1 MAGLILGSGINKSF
15 SMQDKMNT
23 NEHLDTRIMK
33 PPPKVNEFRRIIR
46 VMTNRWVVV
55 IGLVIALAFIIVA
68 IFAPLIAP
76 YDPNKGILYEK
87 LQQPSSA
94 HLLGTDSVG
103 RDTLSRVLYGTRVS
117 LIIGVVSVTMA
128 GIIGMSLGLIA
139 GFSGGWLNMVIMRI
153 TDAWMSIPPLIFALV
168 IATVLG
174 PGLKNVIISLG
185 IALVPGYCRMM
196 CGEVLSLKENDY
208 ILAAYSVG
216 SGRIR
221 IMLRHILP
229 NTFPV
234 LLVLLTLNIG
244 FMILAEAGLSFL
256 GVGIRPPMAA
266 WGAMVADGYKYLYTN
281 PVLSFAPGIS
291 VMLLV
296 LAFNLVGDGLRDALD
311 PRL

>member
-1 MAGLILGSGINKSF
+1 
-15 SMQDKMNT
+15 MNT
-23 NEHLDTRIMK
+23 NDLLNTRIEEA
-33 PPPKVNEFRRIIR
+33 PPKVNEFRRVIR

-55 IGLVIALAFIIVA
+55 IGLVIVLVFVILA
-68 IFAPLIAP
+68 IFAPLLAP
-76 YDPNKGILYEK
+76 YDPDKGNLYDK
-87 LQQPSSA
+87 LQQPSRT
-94 HLLGTDSVG
+94 HLLGTDSLG
-103 RDTLSRVLYGTRVS
+103 RDTLSRVIYGARVS
-117 LIIGVVSVTMA
+117 IVIGIVAVTIA
-128 GIIGMSLGLIA
+128 GVIGMSLGLIS
-139 GFSGGWLNMVIMRI
+139 GFSGGLVNMVIMRI

-174 PGLKNVIISLG
+174 PGLQNIIISLG

-196 CGEVLSLKENDY
+196 CGEVLTIKENDY
-208 ILAAYSVG
+208 ILAAHSVG
-216 SGRIR
+216 SKKIR

-256 GVGIRPPMAA
+256 GIGVQPPTAA

-296 LAFNLVGDGLRDALD
+296 LGFNLVGDGLRDALD
-311 PRL
+311 PRLRGTL

>member
-1 MAGLILGSGINKSF
+1 MN
-15 SMQDKMNT
+15 MQEKMNT
-23 NEHLDTRIMK
+23 SDSLNVKILET
-33 PPPKVNEFRRIIR
+33 PPKTSEFRRIIR
-46 VMTNRWVVV
+46 VMTNRWVVIV
-55 IGLVIALAFIIVA
+55 GLILVLLFVIVA
-68 IFAPLIAP
+68 IFAPLLAP
-76 YDPNKGILYEK
+76 YDPDKGDLYEK

-94 HLLGTDSVG
+94 HLLGTDSTG
-103 RDTLSRVLYGTRVS
+103 RDTLSRVIYGTRIS
-117 LIIGVVSVTMA
+117 IIIGIVAVTIS
-128 GIIGMSLGLIA
+128 GVIGMSLGLIA
-139 GFSGGWLNMVIMRI
+139 GFSGGWINMVIMRI

-168 IATVLG
+168 ISTVLG
-174 PGLKNVIISLG
+174 QGLRNVIISLG

-208 ILAAYSVG
+208 VLAAYSVG
-216 SGRIR
+216 SSKIR

-266 WGAMVADGYKYLYTN
+266 WGAMVADGYKYLFTN
-281 PVLSFAPGIS
+281 PLLSFAPGIS

-311 PRL
+311 PRLRGIL